1 MRPLL
6 DSEHADLQAVLEILL
21 TDDTE
26 ITIREVARRH
36 PTLKHASAFTRSPA
50 RMTLIE
56 RAQQRQGDARHISNR
71 PLREK
76 GARLSGMVSK
86 QAAEIETLRT
96 QVRHLVAGH
105 VALIRAVQLAGGYA
119 ALERFWSDYRNT
131 AQALEQIGAIPE
143 QQNVVELMAAHRMV
157 PRGRNKKV

>member
-6 DSEHADLQAVLEILL
+6 DSKHADLQAVLEILL
-21 TDDTE
+21 MEDTE

-56 RAQQRQGDARHISNR
+56 QARQRQGDARHISNR

-76 GARLSGMVSK
+76 GARLSEMVSQ
-86 QAAEIETLRT
+86 QALEIETLRT

-143 QQNVVELMAAHRMV
+143 HQNVVELKGRV
-157 PRGRNKKV
+157 SRGARARNKSV